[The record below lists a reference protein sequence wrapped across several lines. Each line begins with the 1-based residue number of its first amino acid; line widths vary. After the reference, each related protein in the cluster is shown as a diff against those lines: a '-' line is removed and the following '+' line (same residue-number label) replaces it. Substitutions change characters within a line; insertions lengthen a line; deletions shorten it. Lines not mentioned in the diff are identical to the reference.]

1 MHSLTEPE
9 LGIMQSLWEAEEA
22 VPRNYV
28 QQRLGHL
35 NWKDTTFN
43 TYLSRLQGKGF
54 IQRETRGQTHFYR
67 PAVSQAEYQRAES
80 SSVLKKLFHGSLK
93 NFVLSASHTDA
104 VSKEDLNELM
114 ELLDELKGGGKN
126 GD

>member
-9 LGIMQSLWEAEEA
+9 LGIMQSLWAAGEA

-43 TYLSRLQGKGF
+43 TYLSRLQKKGF
-54 IQRETRGQTHFYR
+54 IQRETRGQTHFYE
-67 PAVSQAEYQRAES
+67 PVVSQTDYQRAES
-80 SSVLKKLFHGSLK
+80 ASILNKLFHGSLK
-93 NFVLSASHTDA
+93 NFVLSVSHADA
-104 VSKEDLNELM
+104 VSKDDLNELRKF
-114 ELLDELKGGGKN
+114 LDELK
-126 GD
+126 